1 MRKLFWDDPYKLECD
16 ATVTKVDGSKIYL
29 DQTVFFAFSGGQAS
43 DSGTI
48 ENVPVQDAVKEDSG
62 EIYYTLE
69 NNKIF
74 EAGKR
79 VHVAI
84 DAENRNLIMRLHSAT
99 HIVYY
104 ILIQKI
110 GKQEI
115 IGSNISRD
123 KGRLDFLYEK
133 SIADVLP
140 EVEAEANKLVEKGLE
155 IKTYE
160 NKEKPGRRFW
170 EMEEIKMPC
179 GGTHPRNT
187 KEIGKIRL
195 KRKNIGA
202 GKERVEVLIT

>member
-133 SIADVLP
+133 
-140 EVEAEANKLVEKGLE
+140 
-155 IKTYE
+155 
-160 NKEKPGRRFW
+160 
-170 EMEEIKMPC
+170 
-179 GGTHPRNT
+179 
-187 KEIGKIRL
+187 
-195 KRKNIGA
+195 
-202 GKERVEVLIT
+202 